1 MNTALGYTALILVD
15 IQNEYFPGGKRELEG
30 ALPASVK
37 ARQLL
42 EHFRQKVLPV
52 FHIQHVATHPGKA
65 TFMPCTEGIKI
76 HANVAPLAVE
86 RVFVKHYPNSFR
98 DTPLLD
104 ALREGGIQRLVV
116 AGSMT
121 HMCIDTTVRA
131 GYDLGF
137 EILLAA
143 DACATRSLSYQGQII
158 PAQQVHA
165 AFLAAIDGTFAQ
177 VLPVDEI
184 LVKLR
189 E

>member
-1 MNTALGYTALILVD
+1 MHNTLVNTALVLVD
-15 IQNEYFPGGKRELEG
+15 IQNEYFPGGKRELDG
-30 ALPASVK
+30 ALPASLK

-42 EHFRQKVLPV
+42 EYFRQNSMPV
-52 FHIQHVATHPGKA
+52 FHIQHIADRPGKA
-65 TFMPCTEGIKI
+65 TFMPGTDGIKF
-76 HANVAPLAVE
+76 HANVAPLPVE
-86 RVFVKHYPNSFR
+86 SVFVKHYPNSFR

-143 DACATRSLSYQGQII
+143 DACATRSLSYLGQTI

-165 AFLAAIDGTFAQ
+165 VFLAAIDGTFAK
-177 VLPVDEI
+177 VLSVDEI
-184 LVKLR
+184 LAQLGD
-189 E
+189 